1 MIPLE
6 AVIRPLRTEGE
17 PVAPSSG
24 EKDLIYVAG
33 CPDCYPLEYYDEDTQ
48 SYQGVIPDL
57 LGRFAE
63 QSGYELRYYA
73 PGRADRRAELA
84 ANQQVDLVACPD
96 GLDQL
101 PYQSGTPIR
110 LLADNGE
117 GKEASLCL
125 LRIAPDELDAE
136 LRAFFSDAS
145 QVSQRELTGL
155 LVQEARLHPPQ
166 SRRLVQ
172 GLFGGLLLTAAL
184 LAVLLIAAVASG
196 RRKLKKL
203 SRRQELDPVTG
214 IGNREYL
221 ERGFHTLLND
231 RNRILYAAFYFCFDL
246 RTAAS
251 GEDET
256 VFPRQMAAALQDCAA
271 ETDLLAR
278 VADNGFALLRLCP
291 GKQEGSEWAS
301 TALERLR
308 QGGSVPAVTVG
319 VYPLKASDRDLNEIL
334 FRSLR
339 AAQSA
344 RQRGADCQFF
354 TGETLR
360 ELQEEQRFRA
370 DLQNGLN
377 NREFQIYLQF
387 YADSRSGRMA
397 GAEALVFW
405 EHPERGLLP
414 SSKWAALL
422 EREGLSGQLDGYVLE
437 RLCGLL
443 DFLRQ
448 KGRED
453 FFFLYGLSTQ
463 TLSAG
468 NVEEQWKEILDSYQF
483 ERRQLLLGVPEG
495 SAGLDIVRDL
505 GLGLTLSD
513 FSGDLA
519 ALVQPGSDR
528 LCGVKLSGAFAGQH
542 QTILRAAIRAA
553 HDLDLTV
560 LAEGADTEAES
571 ARLTDLGCDF
581 LRGTHYAHPLPAWEA
596 VRQLV

>member
-1 MIPLE
+1 MIPPE
-6 AVIRPLRTEGE
+6 ARIRPLRTEGE
-17 PVAPSSG
+17 PAVPSSG

-48 SYQGVIPDL
+48 SYQGVIPEL

-63 QSGYELRYYA
+63 RSGYELRYYA
-73 PGRADRRAELA
+73 PGRVDRRAELA
-84 ANQQVDLVACPD
+84 ANQQVDLVTCPD
-96 GLDQL
+96 GLEQV
-101 PYQSGTPIR
+101 PYQGGKAIR

-125 LRIAPDELDAE
+125 LRIAPAGLDAE
-136 LRAFFSDAS
+136 LRAFFSD
-145 QVSQRELTGL
+145 VSQQELAGL
-155 LVQEARLHPPQ
+155 LVQEARLHPPR
-166 SRRLVQ
+166 SRRLAQ

-184 LAVLLIAAVASG
+184 LAVLLVVAVASG

-203 SRRQELDPVTG
+203 GQRQELDPVTG

-221 ERGFHTLLND
+221 ERGFHTVLND

-246 RTAAS
+246 RAAAS

-256 VFPRQMAAALQDCAA
+256 VFPRQIAAALQDCAA

-301 TALERLR
+301 AALERLR
-308 QGGSVPAVTVG
+308 QGGPVPAVTVG

-344 RQRGADCQFF
+344 RQSGADCQFF

-414 SSKWAALL
+414 ASKWAALL

-453 FFFLYGLSTQ
+453 FFFLYGLSAQ

-468 NVEEQWKEILDSYQF
+468 NVEGQWKEILDSYQF

-495 SAGLDIVRDL
+495 SAGSDLVCNL
-505 GLGLTLSD
+505 GLGLVLDGFDGHLSA
-513 FSGDLA
+513 LA
-519 ALVQPGSDR
+519 RPGSER
-528 LCGVKLSGAFAGQH
+528 LCGVKLSAAFVDQPSP
-542 QTILRAAIRAA
+542 ILRSAIQAC
-553 HDLDLTV
+553 HDLDLTL
-560 LAEGADTEAES
+560 LAGGADTEADS
-571 ARLTDLGCDF
+571 VRLTDLGCDF
-581 LRGTHYAHPLPAWEA
+581 LRGARYALPLPAWEA